1 MLLHTILYDIGL
13 YLKTSNPLSMD
24 FGNGGLLMGVMGGL
38 LGGITAWTFMRPELP
53 QTTCVNECRR
63 IKNELSPEA
72 YMQCVRKCL
81 NIKNETVPDLYPRVD
96 GSWGIEKIKSR

>member
-1 MLLHTILYDIGL
+1 MLLHTILYDIVL
-13 YLKTSNPLSMD
+13 YHKTSNPPSMD
-24 FGNGGLLMGVMGGL
+24 SGNGGFLMGVMGGL

-81 NIKNETVPDLYPRVD
+81 NIKNDNDPDLYRHVD
-96 GSWGIEKIKSR
+96 GSWSPLRPV